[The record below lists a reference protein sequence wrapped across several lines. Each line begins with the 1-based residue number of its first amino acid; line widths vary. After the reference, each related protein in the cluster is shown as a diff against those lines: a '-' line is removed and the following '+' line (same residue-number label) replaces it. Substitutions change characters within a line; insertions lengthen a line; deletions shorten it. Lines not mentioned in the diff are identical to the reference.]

1 MMYANRRLIFSA
13 LILAGFNLLTVF
25 PAAANGYPEK
35 PIRML
40 VPFGAG
46 GITDFVARA
55 FADQLGRELG
65 QPVVVD
71 NRPGAGGNIADEA
84 LKRAVPDGYTVML
97 TTMGLVAVNP
107 HTYATLRFDP
117 LVDFAYVSTVASTP
131 HAVVVGASVPADNL
145 PALISLAKQKP
156 EMLSYATAGYGSSP
170 YQGLKTLE
178 ASTGTSFLHVPFK
191 SGSEAVTNV
200 ISGQVS
206 MTLEAVPVVLPHAQ
220 SGKLK
225 ILAIAA
231 PKRHASAPNLKT
243 TTELGFPGI
252 RSSSVSGLITP
263 AGIPADVLAK
273 LNVAT
278 RKALDNS
285 QLKAKLFVQG
295 SDATGSSSEQFV
307 EQVKAEH
314 LKWGKLL
321 ANLPKI

>member
-71 NRPGAGGNIADEA
+71 NRPGAGGNIAAEA

-206 MTLEAVPVVLPHAQ
+206 MTLEALPVVLPHAQ

>member
-206 MTLEAVPVVLPHAQ
+206 MTLEALPVVLPHAQ

-321 ANLPKI
+321 ANLRKI